1 MLENLHKINR
11 EMHKLRNKLKCKKV
25 LSIPYVY
32 KSPFR
37 NQSKQIQDQLLLHI
51 IYILIYNI
59 NDMCSL
65 YDCISRRFSL
75 PSIRKKHQPSTNDA
89 IRSVTTKN
97 LRTYT
102 NGMRWKIDQS
112 KEKWDDQ
119 RYYFYPHETSRL
131 WQKRR
136 ENCQSPADQAKAS
149 FFKPGRWGI
158 LYNCIMFLTSW
169 VKKWKGH
176 IVPVK
181 GSRSPSSA
189 LDNSCFSPLRP
200 IVFDSRG
207 RQWLYVHERVW
218 WWLDRMFYR

>member
-1 MLENLHKINR
+1 MIENLHKINR
-11 EMHKLRNKLKCKKV
+11 EMHKLKKKLKGKKVV

-65 YDCISRRFSL
+65 SDCISRRFSL

-102 NGMRWKIDQS
+102 NGMR
-112 KEKWDDQ
+112 
-119 RYYFYPHETSRL
+119 
-131 WQKRR
+131 
-136 ENCQSPADQAKAS
+136 
-149 FFKPGRWGI
+149 
-158 LYNCIMFLTSW
+158 
-169 VKKWKGH
+169 
-176 IVPVK
+176 
-181 GSRSPSSA
+181 
-189 LDNSCFSPLRP
+189 
-200 IVFDSRG
+200 
-207 RQWLYVHERVW
+207 
-218 WWLDRMFYR
+218 